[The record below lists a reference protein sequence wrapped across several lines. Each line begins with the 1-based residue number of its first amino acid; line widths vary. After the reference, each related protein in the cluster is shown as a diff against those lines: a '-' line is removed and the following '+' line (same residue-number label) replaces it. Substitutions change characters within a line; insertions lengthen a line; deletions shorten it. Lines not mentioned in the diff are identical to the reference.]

1 MALISGGDSGIGRA
15 AAIAFA
21 REGADLVILYLNEH
35 VDAKETM
42 RQVEQE
48 NQRCLLIAGD
58 ISDERFC
65 VRAVKRAIKEFGQID
80 VLVDNAAVQFPQ
92 KDIQKIM
99 AKQLEKT
106 FRTNIFSY
114 FFMTKAVLPYLNKGS
129 AIINTTSVT
138 AYRGSEHLLDYS
150 SIKGAIVAFTRS
162 LALNLAAKKF
172 ASME

>member
-92 KDIQKIM
+92 KDIQKIIY
-99 AKQLEKT
+99 
-106 FRTNIFSY
+106 N
-114 FFMTKAVLPYLNKGS
+114 
-129 AIINTTSVT
+129 
-138 AYRGSEHLLDYS
+138 
-150 SIKGAIVAFTRS
+150 
-162 LALNLAAKKF
+162 
-172 ASME
+172 